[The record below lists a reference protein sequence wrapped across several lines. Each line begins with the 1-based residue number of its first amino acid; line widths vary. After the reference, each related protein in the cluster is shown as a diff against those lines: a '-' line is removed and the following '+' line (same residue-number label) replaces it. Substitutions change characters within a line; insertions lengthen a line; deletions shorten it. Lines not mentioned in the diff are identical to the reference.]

1 MGRVQQINQDSE
13 FAPAITGAGSKL
25 VVVDFFATWCGPC
38 VRIAPFVDSLSTKYP
53 NAVFL
58 KVDVDKCKSVAQ
70 ACGIRAMPTF
80 QFFKNGAKIDDMT
93 GADPAGLERKVQ
105 AHIGSGGSSF
115 EGAGHVLGGASSSGQ
130 AGAAAATKSPVPG
143 FYSLAPVIPTNGV
156 QILNALGSE
165 YHAILDDNE
174 TAIESDAD
182 QQLIISLRFNQGVN
196 VHSLQF
202 KAPADG
208 RAPKT
213 IRLYANRLAALSFD
227 DTDSAPPRRAKS
239 SSSPFHLRQEQLKLI
254 GATVRGSDLSKL
266 AETDH
271 DHKH

>member
-115 EGAGHVLGGASSSGQ
+115 EGAGH
-130 AGAAAATKSPVPG
+130 
-143 FYSLAPVIPTNGV
+143 YSLAPVIPTNGV

-239 SSSPFHLRQEQLKLI
+239 SSSPFRSTSSRTLKTF
-254 GATVRGSDLSKL
+254 G
-266 AETDH
+266 
-271 DHKH
+271 